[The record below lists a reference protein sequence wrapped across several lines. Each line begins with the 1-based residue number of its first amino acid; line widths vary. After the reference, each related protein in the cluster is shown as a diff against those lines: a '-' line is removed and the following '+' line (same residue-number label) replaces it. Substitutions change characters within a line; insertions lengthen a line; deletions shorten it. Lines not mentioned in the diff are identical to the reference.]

1 MVSTINTDENLSED
15 IIDQDIIKEA
25 EETSNKGLNRID
37 YKQNTDKVISQIKPS
52 LNISDKKDYTNDLM
66 IEEIGGDPSKSLIT
80 IGEFDE
86 DEKQNF
92 DTPSN

>member
-15 IIDQDIIKEA
+15 IVDQDIIKEA
-25 EETSNKGLNRID
+25 EEISKGLNKID
-37 YKQNTDKVISQIKPS
+37 FKQNTDKVISQIKPS